1 MNAERLK
8 QVEEIY
14 HAALEILPG
23 ERESFFREF
32 CGEDNNLRRE
42 VESLLSFENTSDSF
56 LASPPESFAAEM
68 FAERAK
74 QTSLVDKEIGHYKI
88 KELLGKGGMGEVYLA
103 ADTRLDRR
111 VALKILPPEFAE
123 DKDRMS
129 RFVREAKSA
138 SALNHPN
145 IITIHEIGQFDGT
158 HFIATEFI
166 DGKTLN
172 EYAKT
177 NRLKFKSVMEIA
189 IQIASALDEAHLAG
203 IVHRDIKPDNVMI
216 RANGL
221 VKILDFGIAKLSG
234 STSRSNLDAQ
244 AATAFKSGTTPG
256 MIIGTAS
263 YMSPEQAR
271 GKDTDARS
279 DIFSFGVVLYE
290 MVTGKQP
297 FEGESAIDT
306 ISSIIHK
313 DSVPLSQ
320 LTPDIPRELQHIVE
334 KCLRKDPEER
344 YQTAKDLLIDLK
356 NLKQDLEFQNKLERT
371 VSPNREQSGTQIIS
385 ATTSAA
391 LHTTSSAEYI
401 ASKIKQRRGGFTVGL
416 AILLLA
422 TIGLGYWF
430 FTNRSTNATQI
441 GSIAVL
447 PFINQSANADVEYL
461 SDGMTETL
469 INSLSQLPK
478 LSVKARSSV
487 FRYKGKE
494 TDAKQVGTDLNVQAV
509 LNGRVIQRGDNL
521 TLSLELVDAQTGNQ
535 IWGEQYNR
543 KQTDL
548 VALQSEIARDVSQK
562 LRTRLSG
569 AEEQRVVKTYTAN
582 PEAYQLYL
590 QGLYHWHKRTPED
603 IRKSIVLFQQ
613 ATEKDPSYAQPY
625 AGLALAYVVLP
636 NNSIMT
642 KQETKEIHLKQ
653 RIALSKAQE
662 LDDSLPEI
670 HAALGDFKHTV
681 DWDFVGAELEYKRA
695 IELNPNY
702 ATARQWYSEFL
713 SHIGRHEEALA
724 QITKAHENDPFS
736 RVISGNLGARLY
748 EARRFD
754 EAIAQYKKVIE
765 MEPNYPSVHG
775 GLAHV
780 YEAKG
785 MYSEAIAE
793 TRIAD
798 ILLEK
803 GSAES
808 SERKA
813 AAFTQALKTGGAQ
826 GYWRKHLELSLKE
839 YEQGYESAY
848 GIALIYARLGDKD
861 LAFEWLEKSFA
872 AHEIG
877 LISIKAESAFDGLSP
892 DPRFQNILRRVG
904 LPQ

>member
-1 MNAERLK
+1 MFS
-8 QVEEIY
+8 I
-14 HAALEILPG
+14 G
-23 ERESFFREF
+23 E
-32 CGEDNNLRRE
+32 
-42 VESLLSFENTSDSF
+42 
-56 LASPPESFAAEM
+56 
-68 FAERAK
+68 
-74 QTSLVDKEIGHYKI
+74 QIGRYKI
-88 KELLGKGGMGEVYLA
+88 RSAIGKGGMGEVFLA
-103 ADTRLDRR
+103 EDTELDRL
-111 VALKILPPEFAE
+111 VALKILPVEFANDSE
-123 DKDRMS
+123 RLR
-129 RFVREAKSA
+129 RFVQEAKAA

-145 IITIHEIGQFDGT
+145 IITIYEIGKTDNT
-158 HFIATEFI
+158 HFIATEYI
-166 DGKTLN
+166 EGETLHN
-172 EYAKT
+172 F
-177 NRLKFKSVMEIA
+177 LKSESPIIKSVLDIA
-189 IQIASALDEAHLAG
+189 IQVASALDTAHRAG
-203 IVHRDIKPDNVMI
+203 IVHRDIKPENIMI
-216 RANGL
+216 RPDGF
-221 VKILDFGIAKLSG
+221 VKILDFGIAKLIEK
-234 STSRSNLDAQ
+234 RINPIDEE
-244 AATAFKSGTTPG
+244 AATAIKAGTQYG

-271 GKDTDARS
+271 GKDIDARS
-279 DIFSFGVVLYE
+279 DIFSFGVMLYE
-290 MVTGKQP
+290 MLVGKPP
-297 FEGESAIDT
+297 FEGENAIDV
-306 ISSIIHK
+306 IGSILNK
-313 DSVPLSQ
+313 ESVPLSQ
-320 LTPDIPRELQHIVE
+320 LIPDIPRELQHIVE
-334 KCLRKDPEER
+334 KCLRKDREER
-344 YQTAKDLLIDLK
+344 YQTVKDLLIDLRQ
-356 NLKQDLEFQNKLERT
+356 LKIRLELDAEIKRT
-371 VSPNREQSGTQIIS
+371 AAPYQEESKTQTFK
-385 ATTSAA
+385 ATTSDV
-391 LHTTSSAEYI
+391 LHTTSSAEYV
-401 ASKIKQRRGGFTVGL
+401 ANEIKSHKTAFAIGL
-416 AILLLA
+416 MVLLLA
-422 TIGLGYWF
+422 SVGLGYWY
-430 FTNRSTNATQI
+430 FTGRSTKQI
-441 GSIAVL
+441 ESIAVL
-447 PFINQSANADVEYL
+447 PFANESGNADNEYL

-469 INSLSQLPK
+469 ISSLSHLPN

-494 TDAKQVGTDLNVQAV
+494 IHPQQVGKELNVQAV
-509 LNGRVIQRGDNL
+509 LLGRVIQRGNQL
-521 TLSLELVDAQTGNQ
+521 TLRLELVDAQTENV

-543 KQTDL
+543 EQTDL

-569 AEEQRVVKTYTAN
+569 AEEQRVAKTYTAN

-613 ATEKDPSYAQPY
+613 ATEKDPSYAKAY
-625 AGLALAYVVLP
+625 AGLALAYGVLP
-636 NNSIMT
+636 NNSTMT
-642 KQETKEIHLKQ
+642 KQETKEVQLKE
-653 RIALSKAQE
+653 RAVLRKAQE

-670 HAALGDFKHTV
+670 HAELAAIKHEI
-681 DWDFVGAELEYKRA
+681 DWDHVTAENEYKRA

-713 SHIGRHEEALA
+713 SHIGRYEGALA
-724 QITKAHENDPFS
+724 EINKAHEIDPFS

-765 MEPNYPSVHG
+765 MEPNYPSVRG

-785 MYSEAIAE
+785 MYLQAIAE

-848 GIALIYARLGDKD
+848 GIALIYARLDDKD

-877 LISIKAESAFDGLSP
+877 LVSIKAESAFDGLSP